1 MRQGRHPLDGHP
13 REHLPVHAR
22 AISRASRPASQESS
36 RGPRSQLA
44 TTSCMLP
51 LEISGARLLLRRSQP
66 RSGIFNPD
74 AEGSLMLDLE
84 VGLHV
89 FMTVLVL
96 GTLWRVLQ

>member
-1 MRQGRHPLDGHP
+1 
-13 REHLPVHAR
+13 
-22 AISRASRPASQESS
+22 
-36 RGPRSQLA
+36 
-44 TTSCMLP
+44 MLP

-96 GTLWRVLQ
+96 GTLWRVLQYHLMASPNPGIQHIGKAMSTQY